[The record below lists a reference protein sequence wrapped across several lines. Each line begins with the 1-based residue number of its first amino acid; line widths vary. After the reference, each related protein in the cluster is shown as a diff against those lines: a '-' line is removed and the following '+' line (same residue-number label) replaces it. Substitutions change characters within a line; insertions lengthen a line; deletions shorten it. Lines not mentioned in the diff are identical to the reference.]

1 MSHWNRIDLNLN
13 SDCMKRR
20 VVILMQQLEGS
31 KSHPQAACLMA
42 VDDHGALKLKMGW
55 FLISLER
62 LALGSL
68 YKRI

>member
-1 MSHWNRIDLNLN
+1 
-13 SDCMKRR
+13 MKRR

-55 FLISLER
+55 FPISLER